1 MGLNPLKAT
10 LKSLCLKFAHQI
22 NNYGKPSLIPILFFI
37 FNESYIL
44 LKMKIVYTILCFL
57 AVTTSGFSQSKQ
69 KENLL
74 LDNGVSEQMA
84 RFRKHQISNVQYI
97 LFFGIPNQKNEDI
110 NSNLNLMV
118 TLSDLSQPLYLD
130 FKEKTSKIKAIQVN
144 GKSAA
149 IVHEKGHIVLAA
161 KDLVLGKNNISIS
174 FIAGNLSLNR
184 NDDFLY
190 TLLVPDRASTLFP
203 CFDQPDIKATYQ
215 LTLSVPKE
223 WSVLAGA
230 DVAEKLDKGDFI
242 SYTFGES
249 DKMST
254 YLFSFVAG
262 KFKSVTQKPGNLEM
276 TMLYRENNAE
286 KIRVSTDTIFK
297 LHQQSLE
304 FLEKYTHYKFPFQ
317 KLDFASIPV
326 FQYGGMEHVGAI
338 QYRESTLF
346 LDNSATDSEKL
357 DRAKLIA
364 HETSHMWFGD
374 LVTMKWFDDVW
385 MKEVFANFMADKI
398 MNPIFPKVNHNLQ
411 FLTAHYPNAYAED
424 RSLGTHPIK
433 QNLENLK
440 NAGSLYGA
448 IIYNKAPIM
457 MRQLEAS
464 MGKEAFQK
472 GIEKYIKKYA
482 NDNADWNNLV
492 EILDTETPLDMK
504 KWSEVW
510 VNKYG
515 RAIFNNQIKYD
526 AQNRI
531 SSFEIWQ
538 EAEGKSDNVWP
549 QIFDIGLVYPDQVK
563 ILSVNIKD
571 RNLSLK
577 EAIGLEK
584 PLSIICNYNGFGYGV
599 FPLDGNIES
608 VLTLKDEVAR
618 ASTYINIYENTL
630 TGNGTP
636 SKAFDCFLKGIQQEE
651 NELVLKTITNQTSN
665 VFWKFLTEKQQTKAQ
680 KQLED
685 VLYKRLEENL
695 PSNIKKTLFNL
706 FSSIAYSDSAKAK
719 LYALWSKE
727 KVITGL
733 KLNEDDY
740 TNMAMNLAIFQ
751 HEKADEILNKARTAI
766 TNPDKQKRFDFLLP
780 SLSQD
785 EKVRD
790 AFVQSLKKDEN
801 REKESWVS
809 VGLANIHHPLRQQS
823 AKKYIR
829 FSLDLTE
836 EIQRTGDIFFPKDW
850 LNNTI
855 GKYASKYAF
864 DEVQRFLKE
873 NPNFSPILKRKL
885 LQATDGL
892 YRAQNIKK
900 ETE

>member
-1 MGLNPLKAT
+1 
-10 LKSLCLKFAHQI
+10 
-22 NNYGKPSLIPILFFI
+22 
-37 FNESYIL
+37 
-44 LKMKIVYTILCFL
+44 MKILHSFLCFIAL
-57 AVTTSGFSQSKQ
+57 TTIGFSQSKP
-69 KENLL
+69 KENLVI
-74 LDNGVSEQMA
+74 DNGVSEQLA
-84 RFRKHQISNVQYI
+84 IFRKHQISDVTYG
-97 LFFGIPNQKNEDI
+97 LSFEIPQQKQQEI
-110 NSNLNLMV
+110 NSNLILNL
-118 TLSDLSQPLYLD
+118 SIADLSEPLYLD
-130 FKEKTSKIKAIQVN
+130 FKVKTQNIKSIQVN
-144 GKSAA
+144 SKSTG
-149 IVHEKGHIVLAA
+149 IVHEKGHIVIAA
-161 KDLVLGKNNISIS
+161 KDLILGKNTVVIS
-174 FIAGNLSLNR
+174 FIAGDLSLNR

-203 CFDQPDIKATYQ
+203 CLDQPNIKATYK
-215 LTLSVPKE
+215 LSMTVPKD
-223 WSVLAGA
+223 WTVLAGA
-230 DVAEKLDKGDFI
+230 KVKEKIEKGDFA

-262 KFKSVTQKPGNLEM
+262 KFKTITQKPENREM

-286 KIRVSTDTIFK
+286 KIKTSTDTIFN
-297 LHQQSLE
+297 LHQQALD
-304 FLEKYTHYKFPFQ
+304 FLEKYTNYPFPFQ

-433 QNLENLK
+433 QNLANLK
-440 NAGSLYGA
+440 DAGSLYGA

-464 MGKEAFQK
+464 MGAAAFQK

-492 EILDTETPLDMK
+492 EILDAETPLDMQ
-504 KWSEVW
+504 KWSAVW
-510 VNKYG
+510 VNKSG
-515 RAIFNNQIKYD
+515 RAIFTDKIEYDTKKQIK
-526 AQNRI
+526 N
-531 SSFEIWQ
+531 FEISQ
-538 EAEGKSDNVWP
+538 QAEDKSANVWP
-549 QIFDIGLVYPDQVK
+549 QIFDIGLVYPDHVK
-563 ILSVNIKD
+563 VINVTIKD
-571 RNLSLK
+571 KNLLVK
-577 EAIGLEK
+577 QAIGLAK
-584 PLSIICNYNGFGYGV
+584 PVAVIYNYNGFGYGV
-599 FPLDGNIES
+599 FPLDGNTTKT

-630 TGNGTP
+630 TGTIAP
-636 SKAFDCFLKGIQQEE
+636 DKAFDCFVKGIQQEE
-651 NELVLKTITNQTSN
+651 NELVLKIITNQTN
-665 VFWKFLTEKQQTKAQ
+665 AVFWKFLTEKQQTKAQ

-685 VLYKRLEENL
+685 VLYERLQANL

-706 FSSIAYSDSAKAK
+706 FSSIAYSDSGKAK
-719 LYALWSKE
+719 LYAIWNKE

-740 TNMAMNLAIFQ
+740 TNMAMNLAIFK
-751 HEKADEILNKARTAI
+751 HEKADEILNKTRTTIA
-766 TNPDKQKRFDFLLP
+766 NPDKQKRFEFLLP
-780 SLSQD
+780 SLSKD
-785 EKVRD
+785 ELVRD
-790 AFVQSLKKDEN
+790 AFVKSLKEDEN

-809 VGLANIHHPLRQQS
+809 VGLANIHHPLRQES
-823 AKKYIR
+823 AQKYIR
-829 FSLDLTE
+829 LSLDLVT
-836 EIQRTGDIFFPKDW
+836 EIQQTGDIFFPKDW
-850 LNNTI
+850 LNNTV
-855 GKYASKYAF
+855 GKYSSKYAF

>member
-1 MGLNPLKAT
+1 MKNLYT
-10 LKSLCLKFAHQI
+10 FLCFFM
-22 NNYGKPSLIPILFFI
+22 LIP
-37 FNESYIL
+37 S
-44 LKMKIVYTILCFL
+44 C
-57 AVTTSGFSQSKQ
+57 FSQSKE
-69 KENLL
+69 KESIILES
-74 LDNGVSEQMA
+74 GVSEQLA
-84 RFRKHQISNVQYI
+84 QFRKKQISDVQYN
-97 LFFGIPNQKNEDI
+97 LSFEIPNQKEESI
-110 NSNLNLMV
+110 NAHLLVNLNL
-118 TLSDLSQPLYLD
+118 TDLSQPLLLD
-130 FKEKTSKIKAIQVN
+130 FKEKTLNIKSVAVN
-144 GKSAA
+144 GKSMA
-149 IVHEKGHIVLAA
+149 IVHEKGHIVISPLA
-161 KDLVLGKNNISIS
+161 LISGKNTILIS

-203 CFDQPDIKATYQ
+203 CFDQPDIKATYKLS
-215 LTLSVPKE
+215 LTVPKD

-230 DVAEKLDKGDFI
+230 DVKEKLEKGNFTL
-242 SYTFGES
+242 YTFGES

-262 KFKSVTQKPGNLEM
+262 KFKSTTQKPGLEM
-276 TMLYRENNAE
+276 TMLYRENSQE
-286 KIRVSTDTIFK
+286 KFRVSADTIFN
-297 LHQQSLE
+297 LHQQSLN
-304 FLEKYTHYKFPFQ
+304 FLEKYTNYKFPFQ

-357 DRAKLIA
+357 NRAKLIA

-411 FLTAHYPNAYAED
+411 FFTAHYASAYAED

-433 QNLENLK
+433 QHLANLK

-472 GIEKYIKKYA
+472 GIQKYIQKYA

-492 EILDTETPLDMK
+492 EILDAETPLDMK

-510 VNKYG
+510 VNKSG
-515 RAIFNNQIKYD
+515 RAIFTDKIDYD
-526 AQNRI
+526 SKNRI
-531 SSFEIWQ
+531 KKFEITQ
-538 EAEGKSDNVWP
+538 KAEDKSDNIWS
-549 QIFDIGLVYPDQVK
+549 QIFQIGLVYKDNVK
-563 ILSVNIKD
+563 VLTANIKEG
-571 RNLSLK
+571 NLVLK
-577 EAIGLEK
+577 EAVGLEK
-584 PLSIICNYNGFGYGV
+584 PLSVVYNYNGFGYGV
-599 FPLDGNIES
+599 FPLDGNNLKYIA
-608 VLTLKDEVAR
+608 TLKDEVAR
-618 ASTYINIYENTL
+618 ASSYSNLYENTL
-630 TGNGTP
+630 IGNVSP
-636 SKAFDCFLKGIQQEE
+636 DKAYECFLKGIQTEE
-651 NELVLKTITNQTSN
+651 NELVLRIASN
-665 VFWKFLTEKQQTKAQ
+665 NLNAIYWRFFTEKQQNKVQ

-685 VLYKRLEENL
+685 ILNERLQANL
-695 PSNIKKTLFNL
+695 SANIKKTLFGL

-719 LYALWSKE
+719 LYQIWNKE
-727 KVITGL
+727 IVIPGL
-733 KLNEDDY
+733 KLNEDDF
-740 TNMAMNLAIFQ
+740 TNMAMNLAIFK
-751 HEKADEILNKARTAI
+751 HEKADEILEKTRITI
-766 TNPDKQKRFDFLLP
+766 TNPDKQKRFAFLLP
-780 SLSQD
+780 SLSKD
-785 EKVRD
+785 ELVRN
-790 AFVQSLKKDEN
+790 AFMESLKDDSN

-809 VGLANIHHPLRQQS
+809 VGLANIHHPLRQES
-823 AKKYIR
+823 AQKYIR
-829 FSLDLTE
+829 FSLDLVD

-850 LNNTI
+850 LDNTV
-855 GKYASKYAF
+855 GKYSSKFAF

-885 LQATDGL
+885 FMSTDLL
-892 YRAQNIKK
+892 YKAQNIKT

>member
-1 MGLNPLKAT
+1 
-10 LKSLCLKFAHQI
+10 
-22 NNYGKPSLIPILFFI
+22 
-37 FNESYIL
+37 
-44 LKMKIVYTILCFL
+44 MKIFYSFLCVLAFTTI
-57 AVTTSGFSQSKQ
+57 GFSQSKQ

-74 LDNGVSEQMA
+74 LDNGVSEQLA
-84 RFRKHQISNVQYI
+84 IFRKKQVSDVRYD
-97 LFFGIPNQKNEDI
+97 LGFEIPRQKTEAI
-110 NSNLNLMV
+110 KSNLKLYL
-118 TLSDLSQPLYLD
+118 TLSDLSEPLYLD
-130 FKEKTSKIKAIQVN
+130 FKEKTSNIKSIQVN
-144 GKSAA
+144 EKSIA
-149 IVHEKGHIVLAA
+149 IVHEKGHIVIAA
-161 KDLVLGKNNISIS
+161 KDLISGKNTVAIS

-203 CFDQPDIKATYQ
+203 CLDQPDIKATYKLS
-215 LTLSVPKE
+215 LTVPKD
-223 WSVLAGA
+223 WTVLAGA
-230 DVAEKLDKGDFI
+230 DVKEKVEKGDFT
-242 SYTFGES
+242 SYAFGES

-262 KFKSVTQKPGNLEM
+262 KFKTVTQQPGNREM
-276 TMLYRENNAE
+276 TMLYRENNPE
-286 KIRVSTDTIFK
+286 KFRVSADTIFN
-297 LHQQSLE
+297 LHQQSVD
-304 FLEKYTHYKFPFQ
+304 FLEKYTNYKFPFQ

-346 LDNSATDSEKL
+346 LDNSSTDSEKL

-433 QNLENLK
+433 QHLENLK
-440 NAGSLYGA
+440 DAGSLYGA

-492 EILDTETPLDMK
+492 EILDAETPLDMK

-549 QIFDIGLVYPDQVK
+549 QIFDIGLVYSDQVK
-563 ILSVNIKD
+563 VLSVNIKD

-584 PLSIICNYNGFGYGV
+584 PLSIIYNYNGFGYGV
-599 FPLDGNIES
+599 FPLDGNNLES
-608 VLTLKDEVAR
+608 VLALKDEVAR

-630 TGNGTP
+630 TGNVAPG
-636 SKAFDCFLKGIQQEE
+636 KAFDCFLKGIQQEE

-685 VLYKRLEENL
+685 VLYNRLQANL
-695 PSNIKKTLFNL
+695 PSNVKKTIFNL
-706 FSSIAYSDSAKAK
+706 FSSIAYSNSAKAK
-719 LYALWSKE
+719 LYSLWSKE
-727 KVITGL
+727 KVIQSL

-740 TNMAMNLAIFQ
+740 TNMAMNLAIFK
-751 HEKADEILNKARTAI
+751 HAKADEILNKARTTI

-780 SLSQD
+780 SLSKD
-785 EKVRD
+785 EMVRD
-790 AFVQSLKKDEN
+790 AFVKSLKDDEN
-801 REKESWVS
+801 REKESWVA
-809 VGLANIHHPLRQQS
+809 VGLANINHPLRQKS
-823 AKKYIR
+823 AQKYIR
-829 FSLDLTE
+829 FSLDLVE

-855 GKYASKYAF
+855 GKYSSKYAF

>member
-1 MGLNPLKAT
+1 MKIRY
-10 LKSLCLKFAHQI
+10 SFLCLI
-22 NNYGKPSLIPILFFI
+22 TFI
-37 FNESYIL
+37 
-44 LKMKIVYTILCFL
+44 TI
-57 AVTTSGFSQSKQ
+57 GFSQSKQ
-69 KENLL
+69 KANPVLE
-74 LDNGVSEQMA
+74 NGVSEQIA
-84 RFRKHQISNVQYI
+84 IFRKQQISNVSYG
-97 LFFGIPNQKNEDI
+97 LSFEIPNQKEQDI
-110 NSNLNLMV
+110 SSTLNLELTV
-118 TLSDLSQPLYLD
+118 SDLSQPLYLD
-130 FKEKTSKIKAIQVN
+130 FKEKSQNIKSVSAN
-144 GKSAA
+144 GKNIA
-149 IVHEKGHIVLAA
+149 ILHEKGHIVIPVESLIS
-161 KDLVLGKNNISIS
+161 GKNTIVIS

-203 CFDQPDIKATYQ
+203 CFDQPDIKANYKLS
-215 LTLSVPKE
+215 LTVPKD

-230 DVAEKLDKGDFI
+230 DVREKVEKGDFTG
-242 SYTFGES
+242 YTFGES

-276 TMLYRENNAE
+276 TMLYRENNPE
-286 KIRVSTDTIFK
+286 KIQVSTDTIFK
-297 LHQQSLE
+297 LHEQSLE
-304 FLEKYTHYKFPFQ
+304 FLEKYTNYKFPFQ

-411 FLTAHYPNAYAED
+411 FFSAHYASAYAED

-433 QNLENLK
+433 QHLANLK
-440 NAGSLYGA
+440 DAGSLYGA

-492 EILDTETPLDMK
+492 EILDAETPLDMQ
-504 KWSEVW
+504 KWSKVW
-510 VNKYG
+510 VNQSG
-515 RAIFNNQIKYD
+515 RAIFTDKIEYDNQGRIKK
-526 AQNRI
+526 
-531 SSFEIWQ
+531 FEIQ
-538 EAEGKSDNVWP
+538 QKAEDKSGNVWP
-549 QIFDIGLVYPDQVK
+549 QVFQIGLVYANNVK
-563 ILSVNIKD
+563 VLNVNIKEK
-571 RNLSLK
+571 NLLLK
-577 EAIGLEK
+577 EAVGLEK
-584 PLSIICNYNGFGYGV
+584 PILVVYNYNGFGYGV
-599 FPLDGNIES
+599 FPLDGNHLEAIS
-608 VLTLKDEVAR
+608 NLKDEVAR
-618 ASTYINIYENTL
+618 ASGYSNLYENTL
-630 TGNGTP
+630 IGNIAP
-636 SKAFDCFLKGIQQEE
+636 IKAFDCLLKGIQTEE
-651 NELVLKTITNQTSN
+651 NELVLKIASN
-665 VFWKFLTEKQQTKAQ
+665 NLNSIFWKFLTEKQQHKVQ
-680 KQLED
+680 QQLET
-685 VLYKRLEENL
+685 VLYERLQKTNL
-695 PSNIKKTLFNL
+695 ISNIKKTLFNL

-719 LYALWSKE
+719 LYQIWNKE
-727 KVITGL
+727 TVISNL

-740 TNMAMNLAIFQ
+740 TNIAMNLAIFK
-751 HEKADEILNKARTAI
+751 HEKADEILNKTRTTI
-766 TNPDKQKRFDFLLP
+766 TNPDKQKRFEFLLP
-780 SLSQD
+780 SLSKD
-785 EKVRD
+785 ESVRA
-790 AFVQSLKKDEN
+790 AFMESLKDDKN
-801 REKESWVS
+801 REKEAWVS
-809 VGLANIHHPLRQQS
+809 VGLANIHHPLLQESAQQ
-823 AKKYIR
+823 YIR

-855 GKYASKYAF
+855 GKYSSKYAF

-885 LQATDGL
+885 FQATDGL

>member
-1 MGLNPLKAT
+1 MKIRY
-10 LKSLCLKFAHQI
+10 SFLCLFT
-22 NNYGKPSLIPILFFI
+22 FI
-37 FNESYIL
+37 
-44 LKMKIVYTILCFL
+44 TI
-57 AVTTSGFSQSKQ
+57 GFSQSKQ
-69 KENLL
+69 KGNLVL
-74 LDNGVSEQMA
+74 ENGVSEQMA
-84 RFRKHQISNVQYI
+84 IFRKQQISNVSYG
-97 LFFGIPNQKNEDI
+97 LSFEIPNQKEQNI
-110 NSNLNLMV
+110 ISNLNLNL

-130 FKEKTSKIKAIQVN
+130 FKEKSQNIKSVSVN
-144 GKSAA
+144 GKN
-149 IVHEKGHIVLAA
+149 ITILHEKGHIVIPVESLIS
-161 KDLVLGKNNISIS
+161 GKNVIVIS

-203 CFDQPDIKATYQ
+203 CFDQPDIKATYKLS
-215 LTLSVPKE
+215 LTVPKD

-230 DVAEKLDKGDFI
+230 DVKEKVEKGDFTA
-242 SYTFGES
+242 YTFGES

-262 KFKSVTQKPGNLEM
+262 KFKSATQKPGNLEM
-276 TMLYRENNAE
+276 TMLYRENNPE
-286 KIRVSTDTIFK
+286 KIQVSTDTLFK
-297 LHQQSLE
+297 LHEQSLE
-304 FLEKYTHYKFPFQ
+304 FLEKYTNYKFPFQ

-411 FLTAHYPNAYAED
+411 FFSAHYSNAYAED

-433 QNLENLK
+433 QHLANLK
-440 NAGSLYGA
+440 DAGSLYGA

-492 EILDTETPLDMK
+492 EILDAETPLDMQ
-504 KWSEVW
+504 KWSKVW
-510 VNKYG
+510 VNQSG
-515 RAIFNNQIKYD
+515 RAIFTDRIKYD
-526 AQNRI
+526 AQGRI
-531 SSFEIWQ
+531 SAFEIEQ
-538 EAEGKSDNVWP
+538 EAEGKSVNIWP
-549 QIFDIGLVYPDQVK
+549 QVFQVGLVYTDKVK
-563 ILSVNIKD
+563 VLNVNIKEK
-571 RNLSLK
+571 NLLLK

-584 PLSIICNYNGFGYGV
+584 PILVVYNYNGFGYGV
-599 FPLDGNIES
+599 FPLDGNYLNAIS
-608 VLTLKDEVAR
+608 NLKDEVAR
-618 ASTYINIYENTL
+618 ASSYSNLYENTL
-630 TGNGTP
+630 IGNIAP
-636 SKAFDCFLKGIQQEE
+636 IKAFDCFLKGIQTEE
-651 NELVLKTITNQTSN
+651 NELVLRIASN
-665 VFWKFLTEKQQTKAQ
+665 NLNSIFWKFLTEKQQHKVQ
-680 KQLED
+680 QQLEA
-685 VLYKRLEENL
+685 VLYERLQTNL
-695 PSNIKKTLFNL
+695 TSNIKKTLFNL
-706 FSSIAYSDSAKAK
+706 FSSVAYSDSAKVK
-719 LYALWSKE
+719 LYQIWNKE
-727 KVITGL
+727 TVIPNL

-740 TNMAMNLAIFQ
+740 TNIAMNLAIFK
-751 HEKADEILNKARTAI
+751 HEKAAEILEKTRTTI
-766 TNPDKQKRFDFLLP
+766 TNPDKQKRFEFLLP
-780 SLSQD
+780 SLSKD
-785 EKVRD
+785 ESVRA
-790 AFVQSLKKDEN
+790 AFMESLKDDKN

-809 VGLANIHHPLRQQS
+809 VGLANIHHPLRQES
-823 AKKYIR
+823 AQKYIR

-855 GKYASKYAF
+855 GKYSSKYAF

-885 LQATDGL
+885 FQATDGL

>member
-1 MGLNPLKAT
+1 
-10 LKSLCLKFAHQI
+10 
-22 NNYGKPSLIPILFFI
+22 
-37 FNESYIL
+37 
-44 LKMKIVYTILCFL
+44 MKIFYSFFCVLAFTTI
-57 AVTTSGFSQSKQ
+57 GFSQSKQ
-69 KENLL
+69 NENLL
-74 LDNGVSEQMA
+74 LENGVSEQLA
-84 RFRKHQISNVQYI
+84 IFRKKQVSDVRYD
-97 LFFGIPNQKNEDI
+97 LGFEIPNQKTENIKSD
-110 NSNLNLMV
+110 LKLYL
-118 TLSDLSQPLYLD
+118 TLSDLSQSLYLD
-130 FKEKTSKIKAIQVN
+130 FKEKTSNIKSIQVN
-144 GKSAA
+144 DKTIA
-149 IVHEKGHIVLAA
+149 IVHEKGHIVIAA
-161 KDLVLGKNNISIS
+161 KDLILGKNAVAIS

-203 CFDQPDIKATYQ
+203 CLDQPDIKATYKLS
-215 LTLSVPKE
+215 LTVPKD
-223 WSVLAGA
+223 WTVLAGA
-230 DVAEKLDKGDFI
+230 DIKEEVEKGDFT

-262 KFKSVTQKPGNLEM
+262 KFKTVTQKPGNREM

-286 KIRVSTDTIFK
+286 KFRVSVDTIFS
-297 LHQQSLE
+297 LHQQSVD
-304 FLEKYTHYKFPFQ
+304 FLEKYTNYKFPFQ

-346 LDNSATDSEKL
+346 LDNSSTDSEKL

-364 HETSHMWFGD
+364 HETSHIWFGD

-433 QNLENLK
+433 QHLANLK
-440 NAGSLYGA
+440 DAGSLYGA

-464 MGKEAFQK
+464 MGKDAFQK

-492 EILDTETPLDMK
+492 EILDAETPLDMK

-549 QIFDIGLVYPDQVK
+549 QIFDIGLVYSDQVK
-563 ILSVNIKD
+563 VLSVNIKD

-584 PLSIICNYNGFGYGV
+584 PLNIIYNYNGFGYGV

-608 VLTLKDEVAR
+608 VLALKDEVAR

-630 TGNGTP
+630 TGNVAPG
-636 SKAFDCFLKGIQQEE
+636 KAFDCFIKGIQQEE
-651 NELVLKTITNQTSN
+651 NELVLKIITNQTSN
-665 VFWKFLTEKQQTKAQ
+665 VFWKFLTEKQQNKAQ

-685 VLYKRLEENL
+685 VLYKRLQANL
-695 PSNIKKTLFNL
+695 SSNIKKTLFNL
-706 FSSIAYSDSAKAK
+706 FSSIAYSNSAKAK
-719 LYALWSKE
+719 LYSLWSKE
-727 KVITGL
+727 KVIQSL

-740 TNMAMNLAIFQ
+740 TNMAMNLAIFK
-751 HEKADEILNKARTAI
+751 HAKADEILNKARTTI
-766 TNPDKQKRFDFLLP
+766 TNPDKQKRFEFLLP
-780 SLSQD
+780 SLSKD
-785 EKVRD
+785 ESVRD
-790 AFVQSLKKDEN
+790 AFVKSLKDDEN
-801 REKESWVS
+801 REKESWVA
-809 VGLANIHHPLRQQS
+809 VGLANINHPLRQES
-823 AKKYIR
+823 AQKYIR
-829 FSLDLTE
+829 FSLDLVE

-855 GKYASKYAF
+855 GKYSSKYAF

>member
-1 MGLNPLKAT
+1 
-10 LKSLCLKFAHQI
+10 
-22 NNYGKPSLIPILFFI
+22 
-37 FNESYIL
+37 
-44 LKMKIVYTILCFL
+44 MKIFYSFL
-57 AVTTSGFSQSKQ
+57 FVLVFTAIGFSQTKQ

-74 LDNGVSEQMA
+74 LENGVSEQLA
-84 RFRKHQISNVQYI
+84 IFRKKQISDVNYG
-97 LFFGIPNQKNEDI
+97 LSFEIPQQKQQEI
-110 NSNLNLMV
+110 NSGLTLNL
-118 TLSDLSQPLYLD
+118 TISDLSQPLYLD
-130 FKEKTSKIKAIQVN
+130 FKEKTSNIKSIEVN
-144 GKSAA
+144 GKSTG
-149 IVHEKGHIVLAA
+149 IVHEKGHIVIVPES
-161 KDLVLGKNNISIS
+161 LVLGKNTVVIS

-203 CFDQPDIKATYQ
+203 CFDQPNIKATYK
-215 LTLSVPKE
+215 LSLSVPKD
-223 WSVLAGA
+223 WTVLAGA
-230 DVAEKLDKGDFI
+230 DIKEKIEKGDFTAY
-242 SYTFGES
+242 SFGES

-262 KFKSVTQKPGNLEM
+262 KFKCVTKQPGNREM
-276 TMLYRENNAE
+276 TMLYRENNPE
-286 KIRVSTDTIFK
+286 KFRVSVDTIFN
-297 LHQQSLE
+297 LHQQSVD
-304 FLEKYTHYKFPFQ
+304 FLEKYTNYSFPFQ

-346 LDNSATDSEKL
+346 LDNSSTDSEKL

-433 QNLENLK
+433 QHLANLK
-440 NAGSLYGA
+440 DAGSLYGA

-464 MGKEAFQK
+464 MGSAAFQK
-472 GIEKYIKKYA
+472 GIEKYIQKYA

-492 EILDTETPLDMK
+492 EILDAETPLDMQ

-510 VNKYG
+510 VNKSG
-515 RAIFNNQIKYD
+515 RAIFTNKIEYD
-526 AQNRI
+526 AKKRI
-531 SSFEIWQ
+531 TAFEISQ
-538 EAEGKSDNVWP
+538 QAEDQSDNVWP

-563 ILSVNIKD
+563 VMNVTIKD
-571 RNLSLK
+571 KNLLLK

-584 PLSIICNYNGFGYGV
+584 PLSIIYNYNGFGYGV
-599 FPLDGNIES
+599 FPLDGNITS
-608 VLTLKDEVAR
+608 VLSLKDEVAR

-630 TGNGTP
+630 TGNVAP
-636 SKAFDCFLKGIQQEE
+636 NKAFDCFIKGIQQEE
-651 NELVLKTITNQTSN
+651 NELVLKIITNQTSN
-665 VFWKFLTEKQQTKAQ
+665 IFWKFLTQKQQTKAQ

-685 VLYKRLEENL
+685 VLYKRLQANL
-695 PSNIKKTLFNL
+695 SSNIKKTLFNL

-719 LYALWSKE
+719 LYAIWNKE
-727 KVITGL
+727 KVIQSL

-740 TNMAMNLAIFQ
+740 TNMAMNLAIFK
-751 HEKADEILNKARTAI
+751 HAKADEILNKTRTTI
-766 TNPDKQKRFDFLLP
+766 TNPDKQKRFEFLLP
-780 SLSQD
+780 SLSKD
-785 EKVRD
+785 ELVRD
-790 AFVQSLKKDEN
+790 AFVKSLKDDEN
-801 REKESWVS
+801 REKESWVG
-809 VGLANIHHPLRQQS
+809 VGLANINHPLRQES
-823 AKKYIR
+823 AQKYIR
-829 FSLDLTE
+829 FSLDLVE

-855 GKYASKYAF
+855 GKYSSKYAF

>member
-1 MGLNPLKAT
+1 
-10 LKSLCLKFAHQI
+10 
-22 NNYGKPSLIPILFFI
+22 
-37 FNESYIL
+37 
-44 LKMKIVYTILCFL
+44 MKIFYSFLCVFVFT
-57 AVTTSGFSQSKQ
+57 AIGFSQSKQ
-69 KENLL
+69 KENLIL
-74 LDNGVSEQMA
+74 ENGVSEQMA
-84 RFRKHQISNVQYI
+84 HFRKKQISDIVYG
-97 LFFGIPNQKNEDI
+97 LSFEIPQQKQQEI
-110 NSNLNLMV
+110 ISNLTLNL
-118 TLSDLSQPLYLD
+118 TISDLSEPLYLD
-130 FKEKTSKIKAIQVN
+130 FKEKTSNIKSIQVN
-144 GKSAA
+144 NKSIA
-149 IVHEKGHIVLAA
+149 IVHEKGHIVIAA
-161 KDLVLGKNNISIS
+161 KDLISGKNTVAIS

-203 CFDQPDIKATYQ
+203 CFDQPDIKATYKLS
-215 LTLSVPKE
+215 LTVPKD
-223 WSVLAGA
+223 WTVLAGA
-230 DVAEKLDKGDFI
+230 DVKEKVEKGDFT

-262 KFKSVTQKPGNLEM
+262 KFKTVAQKPGNREM

-286 KIRVSTDTIFK
+286 KLRISTDTIFS
-297 LHQQSLE
+297 LHQQSLD
-304 FLEKYTHYKFPFQ
+304 FLEKYTNYPFPFQ

-346 LDNSATDSEKL
+346 LDNSSTDSEKL

-411 FLTAHYPNAYAED
+411 FLTAHYSSAYAED

-433 QNLENLK
+433 QHLANLK
-440 NAGSLYGA
+440 DAGSLYGA

-492 EILDTETPLDMK
+492 EILDAETPLDMQ

-510 VNKYG
+510 VNKSG
-515 RAIFNNQIKYD
+515 RAIFTDKIEYDAKKQIK
-526 AQNRI
+526 N
-531 SSFEIWQ
+531 FEISQ
-538 EAEGKSDNVWP
+538 QAEDKSANVWP

-563 ILSVNIKD
+563 VINVNIKD
-571 RNLSLK
+571 KNLVVK
-577 EAIGLEK
+577 EAIGLAK
-584 PLSIICNYNGFGYGV
+584 PIAIIYNYNGFGYGV
-599 FPLDGNIES
+599 FPLDGNTIKS
-608 VLTLKDEVAR
+608 VLTLNDEVAR

-630 TGNGTP
+630 NGNAAP
-636 SKAFDCFLKGIQQEE
+636 SKAFDCFVKGIQQEQ
-651 NELVLKTITNQTSN
+651 NELVLKIITNQTSN
-665 VFWKFLTEKQQTKAQ
+665 VFWKFLTEKQQNKAQ
-680 KQLED
+680 KQLENI
-685 VLYKRLEENL
+685 LYERLQANL

-719 LYALWSKE
+719 LYSLWNKE
-727 KVITGL
+727 KVISGL

-740 TNMAMNLAIFQ
+740 TNMAMNLAIFK
-751 HEKADEILNKARTAI
+751 HTKADEILNKARTTI
-766 TNPDKQKRFDFLLP
+766 TNPDKQKRFEFLLP
-780 SLSQD
+780 SLSKD
-785 EKVRD
+785 ELVRD
-790 AFVQSLKKDEN
+790 AFVKSLKDDEN

-809 VGLANIHHPLRQQS
+809 VGLANIHHPLRQES
-823 AKKYIR
+823 AQKYIR
-829 FSLDLTE
+829 FSLDLVE

-855 GKYASKYAF
+855 GKYSSKYAF

-900 ETE
+900 ESE

>member
-1 MGLNPLKAT
+1 MKICY
-10 LKSLCLKFAHQI
+10 SFLCLFA
-22 NNYGKPSLIPILFFI
+22 FI
-37 FNESYIL
+37 
-44 LKMKIVYTILCFL
+44 TI
-57 AVTTSGFSQSKQ
+57 AFSQAKQ
-69 KENLL
+69 KVNPVLE
-74 LDNGVSEQMA
+74 NGVSEQMA
-84 RFRKHQISNVQYI
+84 IFRQQQISNVSYG
-97 LFFGIPNQKNEDI
+97 LSFEIPNQKEQDI
-110 NSNLNLMV
+110 ISNSNLELNV
-118 TLSDLSQPLYLD
+118 SDLSQSLYLD
-130 FKEKTSKIKAIQVN
+130 FKEKSQNIKSVSAN
-144 GKSAA
+144 GKNIA
-149 IVHEKGHIVLAA
+149 VLHEKGHIVIPAA
-161 KDLVLGKNNISIS
+161 SLISGKNTITIS

-203 CFDQPDIKATYQ
+203 CFDQPDIKATYKLN
-215 LTLSVPKE
+215 LTVPKD

-230 DVAEKLDKGDFI
+230 DVKEKAEKGDFI
-242 SYTFGES
+242 AYTFGES

-276 TMLYRENNAE
+276 TVLYRENNVE
-286 KIRVSTDTIFK
+286 KIQVSTDTIFK

-304 FLEKYTHYKFPFQ
+304 FLEKYTNYKFPFQ

-338 QYRESTLF
+338 QYKESTLF

-411 FLTAHYPNAYAED
+411 FFSAHYANAYAED

-433 QNLENLK
+433 QHLANLK
-440 NAGSLYGA
+440 DAGSLYGA

-492 EILDTETPLDMK
+492 EILDAETPLDMQ
-504 KWSEVW
+504 KWSQVW
-510 VNKYG
+510 VNKSG
-515 RAIFNNQIKYD
+515 RAIFTDKVEFD
-526 AQNRI
+526 AQSRI
-531 SSFEIWQ
+531 KKFEIEQ
-538 EAEGKSDNVWP
+538 KAEDKSGNVWP
-549 QIFDIGLVYPDQVK
+549 QVFQVGLVYADNVK
-563 ILSVNIKD
+563 VLNVNIKEK
-571 RNLSLK
+571 NLLLT
-577 EAIGLEK
+577 EAVGLEK
-584 PLSIICNYNGFGYGV
+584 PILVVYNYNGFGYGV
-599 FPLDGNIES
+599 FPLDGNHLEAIS
-608 VLTLKDEVAR
+608 GLKDEVAR
-618 ASTYINIYENTL
+618 ASSYSNLYENTL
-630 TGNGTP
+630 IGNVAP
-636 SKAFDCFLKGIQQEE
+636 IKAFDCFLKGIQTEE
-651 NELVLKTITNQTSN
+651 NELVLRIAANNLNSI
-665 VFWKFLTEKQQTKAQ
+665 FWKFLTEMQQQ
-680 KQLED
+680 KVQPQLEAI
-685 VLYKRLEENL
+685 LYERLQTNL
-695 PSNIKKTLFNL
+695 TSNIKKTLFNL
-706 FSSIAYSDSAKAK
+706 FSSIAHSDVGKNK
-719 LYALWSKE
+719 LYKIWNKE
-727 KVITGL
+727 TVIPNL

-740 TNMAMNLAIFQ
+740 TSIAMNLAIFK
-751 HEKADEILNKARTAI
+751 HEKADEILNKTRTTI
-766 TNPDKQKRFDFLLP
+766 TNPDKQKRFEFLLP
-780 SLSQD
+780 SLSKD
-785 EKVRD
+785 ESVRA
-790 AFVQSLKKDEN
+790 AFMESLKDDKN
-801 REKESWVS
+801 REKEAWVS
-809 VGLANIHHPLRQQS
+809 VGLANINHPLRQES
-823 AKKYIR
+823 AQKYIR

-850 LNNTI
+850 LNNTV
-855 GKYASKYAF
+855 GKYSSKYAY

>member
-1 MGLNPLKAT
+1 
-10 LKSLCLKFAHQI
+10 
-22 NNYGKPSLIPILFFI
+22 
-37 FNESYIL
+37 
-44 LKMKIVYTILCFL
+44 MKIFSSLLCVLAFTTI
-57 AVTTSGFSQSKQ
+57 GFSQSKQ
-69 KENLL
+69 KENLV

-84 RFRKHQISNVQYI
+84 RFRKQQISDVIYGL
-97 LFFGIPNQKNEDI
+97 LFEIPQQKQQEI
-110 NSNLNLMV
+110 NSNLTLNL
-118 TLSDLSQPLYLD
+118 TISDLSEPLYLD
-130 FKEKTSKIKAIQVN
+130 FKVKSQNIKLIQVN
-144 GKSAA
+144 NKTTS
-149 IVHEKGHIVLAA
+149 IVHEKGHIIIASQ
-161 KDLVLGKNNISIS
+161 DLILGKNTIAIS
-174 FIAGNLSLNR
+174 FIAGDLSLNR

-203 CFDQPDIKATYQ
+203 CFDQPDIKATYK
-215 LTLSVPKE
+215 LSLNVPKD
-223 WSVLAGA
+223 WTVLAGA
-230 DVAEKLDKGDFI
+230 DVKEKIEKGDFTAY
-242 SYTFGES
+242 SFEES

-262 KFKSVTQKPGNLEM
+262 KFKTVTKKPGNREM

-286 KIRVSTDTIFK
+286 KLRVSVDTIFN
-297 LHQQSLE
+297 LHQQSLD
-304 FLEKYTHYKFPFQ
+304 FLEKYTNYPFPFK
-317 KLDFASIPV
+317 KLDFAAIPV

-433 QNLENLK
+433 QNLANLK
-440 NAGSLYGA
+440 DAGSLYGA

-492 EILDTETPLDMK
+492 EILDAETPLDMQ
-504 KWSEVW
+504 KWSAVW
-510 VNKYG
+510 VNKSG
-515 RAIFNNQIKYD
+515 RAIFTDKVEYD
-526 AQNRI
+526 AKKQI
-531 SSFEIWQ
+531 SNFQISQ
-538 EAEGKSDNVWP
+538 QAEDKSENIWP
-549 QIFDIGLVYPDQVK
+549 QIFDIGFVYPDQVK
-563 ILSVNIKD
+563 VISVTIKD
-571 RNLSLK
+571 KNQVIK
-577 EAIGLEK
+577 EAIGLAK
-584 PLSIICNYNGFGYGV
+584 PIAVIYNYNGFGYGV
-599 FPLDGNIES
+599 FPLDGNNIES

-630 TGNGTP
+630 TGNVAP
-636 SKAFDCFLKGIQQEE
+636 KKAFECFVKGIQQEQ
-651 NELVLKTITNQTSN
+651 NELVLKIITNQTN
-665 VFWKFLTEKQQTKAQ
+665 TVFWKFLTEKQQVKAQ
-680 KQLED
+680 KQLEN
-685 VLYKRLEENL
+685 VLYERLKANL

-719 LYALWSKE
+719 LYAIWSKE
-727 KVITGL
+727 KVIPSL

-740 TNMAMNLAIFQ
+740 TNMAMNLAIFK
-751 HEKADEILNKARTAI
+751 HEKADEILNKAKTTI
-766 TNPDKQKRFDFLLP
+766 TNPDKQKRFEFLLP
-780 SLSQD
+780 SLSKD
-785 EKVRD
+785 ETVRD
-790 AFVQSLKKDEN
+790 AFVKSLKDDEN
-801 REKESWVS
+801 REKESWVA
-809 VGLANIHHPLRQQS
+809 VGLANIHHPLRQES
-823 AKKYIR
+823 AQKYIR
-829 FSLDLTE
+829 FSLDLVE

-850 LNNTI
+850 LNNTV
-855 GKYASKYAF
+855 GKYSSKYAF

>member
-1 MGLNPLKAT
+1 MANFFYFYR
-10 LKSLCLKFAHQI
+10 S
-22 NNYGKPSLIPILFFI
+22 NIP
-37 FNESYIL
+37 
-44 LKMKIVYTILCFL
+44 LKMKIFYSFLCVLAFTTI
-57 AVTTSGFSQSKQ
+57 GFSQSKQ

-74 LDNGVSEQMA
+74 LENGVSEQLA
-84 RFRKHQISNVQYI
+84 IFRKKQVSDVRYDLGFEIT
-97 LFFGIPNQKNEDI
+97 GQKTENIKSD
-110 NSNLNLMV
+110 LKLYLA
-118 TLSDLSQPLYLD
+118 LSDLSQPLYLD
-130 FKEKTSKIKAIQVN
+130 FKEKTSNIKSIQVN
-144 GKSAA
+144 EKSIA
-149 IVHEKGHIVLAA
+149 IVHEKGHIVIAP
-161 KDLVLGKNNISIS
+161 KDLILGKNTVAIS

-203 CFDQPDIKATYQ
+203 CLDQPDIKATYKLS
-215 LTLSVPKE
+215 LTVPKD
-223 WSVLAGA
+223 WTVLAGA
-230 DVAEKLDKGDFI
+230 DVKEKLEKGDFT
-242 SYTFGES
+242 SYAFGES

-262 KFKSVTQKPGNLEM
+262 KFKTVTQQPGNREM
-276 TMLYRENNAE
+276 TMLYRENNPE
-286 KIRVSTDTIFK
+286 KFRVSADTIFN
-297 LHQQSLE
+297 LHQQSVD
-304 FLEKYTHYKFPFQ
+304 FLEKYTNYKFPFQ

-346 LDNSATDSEKL
+346 LDNSSTDSEKL

-433 QNLENLK
+433 QHLENLK
-440 NAGSLYGA
+440 DAGSLYGA

-492 EILDTETPLDMK
+492 EILDAETPLDMK

-515 RAIFNNQIKYD
+515 RAIFNDQIKYD

-563 ILSVNIKD
+563 VLSVNIKD

-584 PLSIICNYNGFGYGV
+584 PLSIIYNYNGFGYGV
-599 FPLDGNIES
+599 FPLDGNNLES
-608 VLTLKDEVAR
+608 VLALKDEVAR

-630 TGNGTP
+630 TGNVAPG
-636 SKAFDCFLKGIQQEE
+636 KAFDCFLKGIQQEE
-651 NELVLKTITNQTSN
+651 NELVLKVITNQTSN

-680 KQLED
+680 KQLEA
-685 VLYKRLEENL
+685 VLYSRLQANL

-706 FSSIAYSDSAKAK
+706 FSSIAYSNSAKAK
-719 LYALWSKE
+719 LYSLWSKE
-727 KVITGL
+727 KVIQSL

-740 TNMAMNLAIFQ
+740 TNMAMNLAIFK
-751 HEKADEILNKARTAI
+751 HAKADEILNKARTTI
-766 TNPDKQKRFDFLLP
+766 TNPDKQKRFEFLLP
-780 SLSQD
+780 SLSKD
-785 EKVRD
+785 EMVRD
-790 AFVQSLKKDEN
+790 AFVKSLKDDEN
-801 REKESWVS
+801 REKESWVA
-809 VGLANIHHPLRQQS
+809 VGLANINHPLRQKS
-823 AKKYIR
+823 AQKYIR
-829 FSLDLTE
+829 FSLDLVE

-855 GKYASKYAF
+855 GKYSSKYAF

>member
-1 MGLNPLKAT
+1 
-10 LKSLCLKFAHQI
+10 
-22 NNYGKPSLIPILFFI
+22 
-37 FNESYIL
+37 
-44 LKMKIVYTILCFL
+44 MKIFYSLLCVF
-57 AVTTSGFSQSKQ
+57 AIAISGFSQSKQ
-69 KENLL
+69 KEVLVL
-74 LDNGVSEQMA
+74 ENGVSEQLA
-84 RFRKHQISNVQYI
+84 IFRKHQISNVTYG
-97 LFFGIPNQKNEDI
+97 LSFEIPQQKQQEI
-110 NSNLNLMV
+110 NSNLTLNL
-118 TLSDLSQPLYLD
+118 TISDLSQPLYLD
-130 FKEKTSKIKAIQVN
+130 FKEKTQNIKSIEVN
-144 GKSAA
+144 GKSTG
-149 IVHEKGHIVLAA
+149 IVHEKGHIVIVPES
-161 KDLVLGKNNISIS
+161 LVLGKNTVTIL

-203 CFDQPDIKATYQ
+203 CFDQPDIKATYKLS
-215 LTLSVPKE
+215 LTVPKD
-223 WSVLAGA
+223 WTVLAGA
-230 DVAEKLDKGDFI
+230 DVKEKAEKGDFTA
-242 SYTFGES
+242 YTFGES

-262 KFKSVTQKPGNLEM
+262 KFKSVTQRPGNREM

-286 KIRVSTDTIFK
+286 KIRVSVDTIFS
-297 LHQQSLE
+297 LHQQSVD
-304 FLEKYTHYKFPFQ
+304 FLEKYTNYKFPFQ

-346 LDNSATDSEKL
+346 LDNSSTDSEKL

-433 QNLENLK
+433 QHLANLK
-440 NAGSLYGA
+440 DAGSLYGA

-464 MGKEAFQK
+464 MGKEAFQN

-492 EILDTETPLDMK
+492 EILDAETPLDMQ

-510 VNKYG
+510 VNKSG
-515 RAIFNNQIKYD
+515 RAIFTNKIEYNAKK
-526 AQNRI
+526 RI
-531 SSFEIWQ
+531 TAFEISQ
-538 EAEGKSDNVWP
+538 QSEDKSENVWP
-549 QIFDIGLVYPDQVK
+549 QIFDVGLVYPDQVK
-563 ILSVNIKD
+563 VINVTIKD
-571 RNLSLK
+571 KNLLLK

-584 PLSIICNYNGFGYGV
+584 PLSIIYNYNGFGYGI
-599 FPLDGNIES
+599 FPLDGNITS
-608 VLTLKDEVAR
+608 VLSLKDEVAR

-630 TGNGTP
+630 TGNVAP
-636 SKAFDCFLKGIQQEE
+636 NKAFDCFIKGIQQEE
-651 NELVLKTITNQTSN
+651 NELVLKIITNQTSTI
-665 VFWKFLTEKQQTKAQ
+665 FWKFLTQKQQTKAQ

-685 VLYKRLEENL
+685 VLYKRLQANL
-695 PSNIKKTLFNL
+695 SSNIKKTLFNL

-719 LYALWSKE
+719 LYSLWNKE
-727 KVITGL
+727 KVIQSL

-740 TNMAMNLAIFQ
+740 TNMAMNLAIFK
-751 HEKADEILNKARTAI
+751 HAKADEILNKTRTTI
-766 TNPDKQKRFDFLLP
+766 TNPDKQKRFEFLLP
-780 SLSQD
+780 SLSKD
-785 EKVRD
+785 ESVRD
-790 AFVQSLKKDEN
+790 AFVKSLKDDEN
-801 REKESWVS
+801 REKESWVG
-809 VGLANIHHPLRQQS
+809 VGLANINHPLRQES
-823 AKKYIR
+823 AQKYIR
-829 FSLDLTE
+829 FTLDLVE

-855 GKYASKYAF
+855 GKYSSKYAF

>member
-1 MGLNPLKAT
+1 
-10 LKSLCLKFAHQI
+10 
-22 NNYGKPSLIPILFFI
+22 
-37 FNESYIL
+37 
-44 LKMKIVYTILCFL
+44 MKIRYSFLSFFTII
-57 AVTTSGFSQSKQ
+57 TIGFSQSRQ
-69 KENLL
+69 KESSLL
-74 LDNGVSEQMA
+74 ENGVSEQLA
-84 RFRKHQISNVQYI
+84 IFRKHQISNVSYG
-97 LFFGIPNQKNEDI
+97 LSFEIPNQKQQEI
-110 NSNLNLMV
+110 SSNLNLDL

-130 FKEKTSKIKAIQVN
+130 FKEKSLNLKSVSAN
-144 GKSAA
+144 GKN
-149 IVHEKGHIVLAA
+149 IGVVHEKGHIVIPIES
-161 KDLVLGKNNISIS
+161 LVSGKNTITIS

-184 NDDFLY
+184 NDDYLY

-203 CFDQPDIKATYQ
+203 CFDQPDIKATYK
-215 LTLSVPKE
+215 LSMTVPKE
-223 WSVLAGA
+223 WKVLAGA
-230 DVAEKLDKGDFI
+230 DVTAKVEKGDST

-262 KFKSVTQKPGNLEM
+262 KFNNVTQKPGLEM
-276 TMLYRENNAE
+276 TFLYRENDKG
-286 KIRVSTDTIFK
+286 KIESSTDTIFS
-297 LHQQSLE
+297 LHQQSLD

-317 KLDFASIPV
+317 KLDFASIPG

-411 FLTAHYPNAYAED
+411 FFSAHYANAYAED

-433 QNLENLK
+433 QHLANLK
-440 NAGSLYGA
+440 DAGSLYGS

-472 GIEKYIKKYA
+472 GIEKYIQKYA

-492 EILDTETPLDMK
+492 EILDDETSLDMK

-510 VNKYG
+510 VNKSG
-515 RAIFNNQIKYD
+515 RAIFTDQIEYD

-531 SSFEIWQ
+531 ATFEIQ
-538 EAEGKSDNVWP
+538 QNAEDKSENIWPQVFQIGLIYADNVKVL
-549 QIFDIGLVYPDQVK
+549 DVT
-563 ILSVNIKD
+563 IKD
-571 RNLSLK
+571 KNLLLND
-577 EAIGLEK
+577 AVGLEK
-584 PLSIICNYNGFGYGV
+584 PLAIVYNYDGFGYGV
-599 FPLDGNIES
+599 FPLDGNNLNYIS
-608 VLTLKDEVAR
+608 TLQDEVAR
-618 ASTYINIYENTL
+618 ASSYSNLYENML
-630 TGNGTP
+630 IGNVSTQ
-636 SKAFDCFLKGIQQEE
+636 KAFDCFFRGIQTEE
-651 NELVLKTITNQTSN
+651 NELVLRIASN
-665 VFWKFLTEKQQTKAQ
+665 NLNAVYWRFLTNKQQDKVQ
-680 KQLED
+680 KL
-685 VLYKRLEENL
+685 LSSTLFTRLQTNL
-695 PSNIKKTLFNL
+695 SPNIKKTLFNL
-706 FSSIAYSDSAKAK
+706 FSSIAHSNSAKAK
-719 LYALWSKE
+719 LYQIWNKE
-727 KVITGL
+727 IVIPNL

-740 TNMAMNLAIFQ
+740 TNMAMNLSIFK
-751 HEKADEILNKARTAI
+751 HKKADEILKRAKTAI
-766 TNPDKQKRFDFLLP
+766 TNPDKLKRFEFLLP
-780 SLSQD
+780 SLSK
-785 EKVRD
+785 EESVRD
-790 AFVQSLKKDEN
+790 AFMESLKDDKN

-809 VGLANIHHPLRQQS
+809 TGLSNIHHPLRQES
-823 AKKYIR
+823 AQKYIR
-829 FSLDLTE
+829 FSLDLTD

-855 GKYASKYAF
+855 GKYSSKYAF

-885 LQATDGL
+885 FQATDAL